1 MKNHYYENI
10 RREFKSAPPSKT
22 EFVNKI
28 RCHHSFIEIAPT
40 DLTWWSDFSFML
52 NGCYISVD
60 WIHPRMAFQNAV
72 RRQAFKQTEVLFGAE
87 PYNPIFSAVEP
98 LYKKIGKS
106 RKKIIGW
113 QTLSSENNN
122 SVAFSSALKLEEA
135 NARKDTDIIVKP
147 SISVRWWKDGK
158 SISLCAPAE
167 IRSAED
173 VAALLVVVKRILKH
187 EIGIDEAFNQFRYS
201 RVNWFEE
208 YPAEANLDQSL

>member
-40 DLTWWSDFSFML
+40 DLTWWSDFSFLL

-72 RRQAFKQTEVLFGAE
+72 RRQAFKQAEVLFGAE

-113 QTLSSENNN
+113 QTLSSKNNN
-122 SVAFSSALKLEEA
+122 GIIANVELIGSDEKLNWSQKKDALIIKAPPAYPSDDAAAF
-135 NARKDTDIIVKP
+135 
-147 SISVRWWKDGK
+147 
-158 SISLCAPAE
+158 
-167 IRSAED
+167 
-173 VAALLVVVKRILKH
+173 RITFKK
-187 EIGIDEAFNQFRYS
+187 
-201 RVNWFEE
+201 
-208 YPAEANLDQSL
+208 